1 MILLSGGL
9 RNDFYFKR
17 AFMYLDNCYCI
28 MFFSEVIY
36 KMKILFLNSN
46 TKYGDYITD
55 ALMYGLILE
64 GHDVLDFPKRQQCY
78 KDCPPN
84 YFSTRGFWHYGWIK
98 EDINKDK
105 RNILGE
111 SFKEFDLV
119 ICDNAS
125 LYSENF
131 NKNII
136 CLLTNDPITRA
147 PMPNIRIDKSMGI
160 KEKCLQS
167 EEVNDNNYND
177 FPLNHTV
184 LKEDCHFVPIDKRS
198 EEVFMSMSIYG
209 DVRKEFAHHFENKKF
224 ANKDDYFNA
233 IRKAKYGIS
242 IYGEGYNCQRDPEL
256 GGNTLL
262 CKYKHPKW
270 VYDETSY
277 RDGVNCIEFS
287 SYDELM
293 KKIEYFNSHPEE
305 YNKLLKAC
313 YIHTIKYY
321 TMDGQARR
329 LLEWKMKK

>member
-1 MILLSGGL
+1 
-9 RNDFYFKR
+9 
-17 AFMYLDNCYCI
+17 
-28 MFFSEVIY
+28 
-36 KMKILFLNSN
+36 MKILFLNSN

-64 GHDVLDFPKRQQCY
+64 GHDVLDYPKRQQCY

-84 YFSTRGFWHYGWIK
+84 YFSSRGFWHYGWIE
-98 EDINKDK
+98 EDKNKYIRYGFMGD
-105 RNILGE
+105 
-111 SFKEFDLV
+111 FKDFDL
-119 ICDNAS
+119 IILDNAS
-125 LYSENF
+125 LYTQEM
-131 NKNII
+131 KKYNIL

-147 PMPNIRIDKSMGI
+147 PMPNIRLVAPMGI

-167 EEVNDNNYND
+167 KDINDINYND

-184 LKEDCHFVPIDKRS
+184 LKEDCQFVPLDKRT

-209 DVRKEFAHHFENKKF
+209 EVRKEFAYHFENKKYY
-224 ANKDDYFNA
+224 NKEDYFNA
-233 IRKAKYGIS
+233 IRKAKYGLS

-270 VYDETSY
+270 IYDETSY

-287 SYDELM
+287 NYDELIY
-293 KKIEYFNSHPEE
+293 KINYYNNHPDE
-305 YNKLLKAC
+305 YNELLKKC
-313 YIHTIKYY
+313 YIHTLSYY